1 MHLASFLAVSTVL
14 IIAPGPDMAL
24 VGRNA
29 LFGGRR
35 MAVATAFGVGAGLVV
50 WSFAA
55 SAGVAALLRSS
66 EPAFLAL
73 RVIGAAYLFFLG
85 VQALRA
91 AWSRHGSEA
100 PSDDGTTNTARPD
113 ARPRRAFRQGF
124 LSNLGNPKIAIFFT
138 SFLPQFTPSGASFF
152 DLLPLGLAFC
162 LMTLVWLAGYGV
174 FVAKAGDVLRRP
186 RTRRAIEGFTGVVLI
201 GFGLRL
207 ATEHR

>member
-35 MAVATAFGVGAGLVV
+35 MAVATAIGVSTGLVV

-73 RVIGAAYLFFLG
+73 RVVGAAYLFSLG

-100 PSDDGTTNTARPD
+100 PTGEGRPD

-138 SFLPQFTPSGASFF
+138 SFLPQFTPSGASFLQ
-152 DLLPLGLAFC
+152 LLPLGLVFC
-162 LMTLVWLAGYGV
+162 LMTLVWMAGYGV

-186 RTRRAIEGFTGVVLI
+186 RIRRTIEGLTGVVLI

-207 ATEHR
+207 ATEHH

>member
-1 MHLASFLAVSTVL
+1 MHLASFIGISAVV
-14 IIAPGPDMAL
+14 IVAPGPDMAL

-29 LFGGRR
+29 LFGGQRL
-35 MAVATAFGVGAGLVV
+35 AVASAIGVSTGLVV

-55 SAGVAALLRSS
+55 SAGVAALLRRS

-73 RVIGAAYLFFLG
+73 KVVGAAYLFFLG

-91 AWSRHGSEA
+91 AWSRRGSEA
-100 PSDDGTTNTARPD
+100 PTDARRPEARPW
-113 ARPRRAFRQGF
+113 RAFRQGF
-124 LSNLGNPKIAIFFT
+124 LSNLGNPKIAVFFT
-138 SFLPQFTPSGASFF
+138 SFLPQFTPAKASFL

-162 LMTLVWLAGYGV
+162 LMTLVWIVGYGV

-186 RTRRAIEGFTGVVLI
+186 RIRRAIEGLTGVVLI
-201 GFGLRL
+201 AFGLRL